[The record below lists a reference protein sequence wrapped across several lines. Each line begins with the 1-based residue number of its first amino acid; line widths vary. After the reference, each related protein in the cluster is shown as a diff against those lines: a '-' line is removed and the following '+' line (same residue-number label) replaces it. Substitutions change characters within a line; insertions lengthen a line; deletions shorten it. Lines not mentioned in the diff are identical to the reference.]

1 VVVGKVENEYSSL
14 EMYIYESEKYNLYVH
29 HEIELSSFPLCLE
42 FIGKKVDNDNKIS
55 K

>member
-1 VVVGKVENEYSSL
+1 MVVGKVENEYSSL